1 MYFDI
6 NDLYRP
12 VQYRKLRSRPVPRK
26 NTPQGTQEDTP
37 AESPLESPTVS
48 PSVSAVEPTI
58 SEPSDWLKTADA
70 PLGESLIDTGFSSRD
85 ILRGII
91 FSEFLGKPRAKR
103 IFRR

>member
-12 VQYRKLRSRPVPRK
+12 VQHRRLRSRPVPRE
-26 NTPQGTQEDTP
+26 NAPQGTQENTL
-37 AESPLESPTVS
+37 AESPSGPPTVS

-58 SEPSDWLKTADA
+58 AEPSDWLKTVDA
-70 PLGESLIDTGFSSRD
+70 PLGESLIGTSFDSRD